1 MHMKNTARKHFLTF
15 GLLTAVCAVSIALVP
30 KARGAEVS
38 EDDFKALKEEVR
50 KLREKVDKMEKLHE
64 TDEQLKQKDQ
74 EQIKQLQ
81 DKLGETQ
88 TTAAEAA
95 RKADVATQVQPVYR
109 VPDDSGSVNKNFMI
123 LGDAEVQYAKF
134 PGAHGTFL
142 FADFAPIFL
151 YRAGDRILFEAGFD
165 TTIQNGSNPANGHD
179 SGTTTSFDLSF
190 AQLNYVLNDY
200 VTVAAGDMLL
210 PLGTYAQR
218 TAGGWVNKIP
228 DDPLPRDLL
237 PGTGIG
243 IQLLGAFPLGESG
256 QILNYS
262 VYGVNGPSS
271 SDGTGSPDQL
281 DLGGNVG
288 LHTDNTVGNL
298 HGNPSGGG
306 RLGWFFPFGPPHY
319 DFELGG
325 SIMSGEWDDAGK
337 HLWTGGA
344 VDASLHLGPYLEVKG
359 EYIRTK
365 YGSTSG
371 NINPSGWW
379 IQGIYKLA
387 GLRLE
392 LPGINNL
399 ELVGRYDKIN
409 DKIGNHTERETIGMV
424 YYFNNTLL
432 LEGAYEFQHGTTRGD
447 VMLLQLGYGF

>member
-1 MHMKNTARKHFLTF
+1 MTF
-15 GLLTAVCAVSIALVP
+15 GLLAAICAAGIALVP
-30 KARGAEVS
+30 DARGAEVS

-50 KLREKVDKMEKLHE
+50 KLREQMDKLEKLHE
-64 TDEQLKQKDQ
+64 ADEQAKQKD
-74 EQIKQLQ
+74 EAQIKQLQ
-81 DKLGETQ
+81 EKLSETQ
-88 TTAAEAA
+88 TAAADAA
-95 RKADVATQVQPVYR
+95 RKADVATQAQPIYR

-123 LGDAEVQYAKF
+123 LGDAEVQFAKF
-134 PGAHGTFL
+134 PGQHSTFL

-165 TTIQNGSNPANGHD
+165 TTLQNGSNPVNGHD

-200 VTVAAGDMLL
+200 VIVAAGDMLL

-218 TAGGWVNKIP
+218 SAGGWVNKIP

-243 IQLLGAFPLGESG
+243 AQLLGAIPLGQSG
-256 QILNYS
+256 QVLNYS
-262 VYGVNGPSS
+262 VFGVNGPSS
-271 SDGTGSPDQL
+271 NDGTGDPDQL

-288 LHTDNTVGNL
+288 LRTDNTVGNL

-306 RLGWFFPFGPPHY
+306 RLGWFYPFGPPHY

-344 VDASLHLGPYLEVKG
+344 IDASLHVGPYTELKG

-379 IQGIYKLA
+379 IQGSYKLA

-399 ELVGRYDKIN
+399 ETVGRYDKIN
-409 DKIGNHTERETIGMV
+409 DKIGNHTERETIGLI
-424 YYFNNTLL
+424 YYLSNTLL
-432 LEGAYEFQHGTTRGD
+432 LECAYEFQHGTTQGD
-447 VMLLQLGYGF
+447 VMLFQIGYGF

>member
-1 MHMKNTARKHFLTF
+1 MKNMGTKYVFTA
-15 GLLTAVCAVSIALVP
+15 GLWAAVCAVAIALVP
-30 KARGAEVS
+30 GARAAEVS
-38 EDDFKALKEEVR
+38 EEDFKALKEEVR
-50 KLREKVDKMEKLHE
+50 KLIEKVDRMEKTHE
-64 TDEQLKQKDQ
+64 ADEQIKQKDQ

-95 RKADVATQVQPVYR
+95 RKADAATQTQPVYR

-134 PGAHGTFL
+134 PGEHGTFL

-165 TTIQNGSNPANGHD
+165 VTLQNGSNPNNGHD
-179 SGTTTSFDLSF
+179 SGQTTGFDLSF

-200 VTVAAGDMLL
+200 VTVAAGNMLL

-218 TAGGWVNKIP
+218 SAGGWVNKIP

-243 IQLLGAFPLGESG
+243 AQLLGAIPFGQSG
-256 QILNYS
+256 QLLNYS

-271 SDGTGSPDQL
+271 SDGTAAPDQL

-319 DFELGG
+319 DLELGG

-379 IQGIYKLA
+379 IQGAYKLA

-399 ELVGRYDKIN
+399 ETIGRYDKVN
-409 DKIGNHTERETIGMV
+409 DHIGNHTERETLGLT
-424 YYFNNTLL
+424 YYFSNTLL

>member
-1 MHMKNTARKHFLTF
+1 MKNIAEKYFLTF
-15 GLLTAVCAVSIALVP
+15 GLLAAVCAGGIVLVP
-30 KARGAEVS
+30 AARAADVS
-38 EDDFKALKEEVR
+38 EEDFKALKEEVR
-50 KLREKVDKMEKLHE
+50 KLREKVDKLEKLHE
-64 TDEQLKQKDQ
+64 TDQQLKQKDQ
-74 EQIKQLQ
+74 DQIKQLQ

-88 TTAAEAA
+88 TAAAEAA
-95 RKADVATQVQPVYR
+95 RKADVATQAQPVYR

-123 LGDAEVQYAKF
+123 LGDAEIQFAKF
-134 PGAHGTFL
+134 PDQHGTFL

-165 TTIQNGSNPANGHD
+165 TTLQNGSNPVNGHD

-218 TAGGWVNKIP
+218 SAGGWVNKLP

-243 IQLLGAFPLGESG
+243 VQLLGAIPLGQSG

-262 VYGVNGPSS
+262 IYGVNGPSS
-271 SDGTGSPDQL
+271 NDGTAAPDQL

-288 LHTDNTVGNL
+288 LKTDNTVGNL

-306 RLGWFFPFGPPHY
+306 RLGWFYPFGPPHY
-319 DFELGG
+319 DFELGA
-325 SIMSGEWDDAGK
+325 SIMSGEWDDAGE

-344 VDASLHLGPYLEVKG
+344 VDASVHLGPYLEVKG

-371 NINPSGWW
+371 NINPNGWW
-379 IQGIYKLA
+379 IQAAYKLA

-399 ELVGRYDKIN
+399 ETIGRYDKIN
-409 DKIGNHTERETIGMV
+409 DKIGNHTERETLGLI
-424 YYFNNTLL
+424 YYLSNTLL
-432 LEGAYEFQHGTTRGD
+432 LEGAYEFQHGTSQGD
-447 VMLLQLGYGF
+447 VLIFQIGYGF